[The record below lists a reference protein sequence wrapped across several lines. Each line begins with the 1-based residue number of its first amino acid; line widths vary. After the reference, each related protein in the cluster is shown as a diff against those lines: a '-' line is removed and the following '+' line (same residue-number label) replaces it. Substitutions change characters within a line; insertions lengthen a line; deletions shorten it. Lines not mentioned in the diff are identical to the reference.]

1 MESSGIL
8 RLIENTAYWQDGR
21 AGFQTLNVSNPA
33 AGPLS
38 FARPMVQ
45 NLFCLSVNEK

>member
-8 RLIENTAYWQDGR
+8 RLIENTAYWQDGW

-33 AGPLS
+33 AVQIS
-38 FARPMVQ
+38 FAGPMVQ
-45 NLFCLSVNEK
+45 NVIYFVYL